1 MGRTGVWSPGYPPG
15 GPVKCNICGKNAEY
29 IVQLELVRR
38 RNSYYGN
45 ILHSHEMPFYLC
57 TRHEYLYK
65 KMHGNIDL
73 KDYFTE
79 TIIENQ

>member
-1 MGRTGVWSPGYPPG
+1 M
-15 GPVKCNICGKNAEY
+15 
-29 IVQLELVRR
+29 QLELVRR

-45 ILHSHEMPFYLC
+45 ILHSREMPFYLC